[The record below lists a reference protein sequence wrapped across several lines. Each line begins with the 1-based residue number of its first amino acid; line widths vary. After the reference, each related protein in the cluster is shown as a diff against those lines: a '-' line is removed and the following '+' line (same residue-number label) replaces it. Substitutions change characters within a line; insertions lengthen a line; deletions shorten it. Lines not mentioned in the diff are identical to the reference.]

1 MSMTADLRNLVKAL
15 RKDGPTTGISSSSD
29 LNFYYL
35 EQWAKATYPVFFPL
49 LESTPRVHNEYNGQ
63 RVGGPGVNWKQITS
77 IDTAGWSS
85 VAEGKRAPY
94 MGMTTKNMFTP
105 FRFLGKENFVT
116 FVAQAEGLGFDD
128 NLRLAQN
135 SELHALLNQEEQA
148 LLFGNS
154 GTGAGGNGYQL
165 GTTPTPVATLTATAA
180 GIPGTPTIALFC
192 VALTPFGAQQA
203 NTIGVAL
210 PSTITG
216 ADGSTMSQNGGTGAA
231 SAASGTVTISA
242 GNRVV
247 TGSVAAVVGA
257 VAYAWYVNSTD
268 TTTANA
274 IFSKVTSI
282 NSVTITA
289 LPSVP
294 AASQT
299 QVGSIFYAG
308 KLNGA
313 GAGNLT
319 TDNSA
324 NAMDPDGILTQ
335 AFANAGNTSGFA
347 SYVKDLGG
355 ASLTSDGTGG
365 IVEFDAAIF
374 TQWQN
379 YKSSFTCIYAASN
392 LASAIVE
399 ATQVPGATG
408 STRVVFEADQQGN
421 ITAGSFVNG
430 YRSKFST
437 TLNQKPIPVK
447 YHPWLPAGVVLFDI
461 TENPYPAAGNT
472 IPAVRRVV
480 TLEDHFS
487 IKWPYRGLQHEF
499 GVYTFLGFQ
508 HYLPWTIAV
517 LTGVKGQ

>member
-1 MSMTADLRNLVKAL
+1 MSMTADLQNLVKAL

-49 LESTPRVHNEYNGQ
+49 LESTPRVHNEYNGT

-77 IDTAGWSS
+77 LNMPGSAS
-85 VAEGKRAPY
+85 VPEGKRAPY
-94 MGMTTKNMFTP
+94 MGMTTKNMYTP
-105 FRFLGKENFVT
+105 FRFLGAENFVT

-135 SELHALLNQEEQA
+135 SELHGLLTQEEK
-148 LLFGNS
+148 LLLYGNS

-165 GTTPTPVATLTATAA
+165 GTTPTPTATLTAAA
-180 GIPGTPTIALFC
+180 TGITGTPTIALFC
-192 VALTPFGAQQA
+192 VALTPYGAVQA

-210 PSTITG
+210 PSTLTG
-216 ADGSTMSQNGGTGAA
+216 ADSSTFTQNGGTAA
-231 SAASGTVTISA
+231 ISAVSNTVTISA
-242 GNRVV
+242 GNRAV
-247 TGSVAAVVGA
+247 TGAVAAISGA

-274 IFSKVTSI
+274 IFYGVTSV
-282 NSVTITA
+282 NSVVVTS
-289 LPSVP
+289 LPTVP

-299 QVGSIFYAG
+299 LVGSIYYAG
-308 KLNGA
+308 KANGA

-324 NAMDPDGILTQ
+324 NPLDPDGILTS

-355 ASLTSDGTGG
+355 AALTGDGTGG
-365 IVEFDAAIF
+365 IVEFDAAIYSVWK
-374 TQWQN
+374 Q
-379 YKSSFTCIYAASN
+379 YKASFNCIYAASN
-392 LASAIVE
+392 LAQSIVT
-399 ATQVPGATG
+399 ATQVPGANGAQRVTFETDKQG
-408 STRVVFEADQQGN
+408 S

-437 TLNQKPIPVK
+437 SLEQKPIPVK
-447 YHPWLPAGVVLFDI
+447 YHPYLPDGVVLFDI
-461 TENPYPAAGNT
+461 TENPYPAAGTT

-499 GVYTFLGFQ
+499 GVYSFLGFQ